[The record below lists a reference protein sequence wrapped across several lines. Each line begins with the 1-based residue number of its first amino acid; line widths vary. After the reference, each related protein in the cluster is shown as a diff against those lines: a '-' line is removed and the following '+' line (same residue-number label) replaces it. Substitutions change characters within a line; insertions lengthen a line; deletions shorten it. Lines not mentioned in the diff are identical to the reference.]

1 METLFIN
8 KTPTNNFISLSLSL
22 SLTLDH
28 HNPPSSWNTFN
39 HHKIRPLAILVDF
52 LKTLLTL
59 VSPLYI
65 FVHVCRRSSQRAVP
79 NTIRYWVSC
88 GFSGLMQVEQGNQ
101 IGFFFFFLQ
110 VECVV
115 DIFELMR
122 GEWKNQI
129 SVIRVV
135 ILGLGV

>member
-1 METLFIN
+1 
-8 KTPTNNFISLSLSL
+8 
-22 SLTLDH
+22 
-28 HNPPSSWNTFN
+28 
-39 HHKIRPLAILVDF
+39 
-52 LKTLLTL
+52 
-59 VSPLYI
+59 
-65 FVHVCRRSSQRAVP
+65 
-79 NTIRYWVSC
+79 
-88 GFSGLMQVEQGNQ
+88 MQVEQGNQ